1 MIKNLLLLLVLALSL
16 SAQSLEVSRIN
27 LTDVAFNISIKEF
40 PDSLKSVQLVISK
53 QGKSVESLQI
63 SKDEPIKEIL
73 LIESGLYKVTIPE
86 IPNTTA
92 EIRILPGWL
101 SILPPLLAIFLAL
114 VLRQVIVALAAG
126 IILGSI
132 FIYDFNYLNAV
143 LRFVDTIMINTMI
156 NPDNAM
162 IIVFTLLFGGVIG
175 IISRNGGTLGISNV
189 VTRWAKTAKSG
200 MLSSWIMG
208 LFIFFDDYAN
218 TLIIGNMMRPITDK
232 LKISREKLAYLVDST
247 SAPVASIFII
257 SSWIGFELGL
267 IATGLR
273 TVNSDINTYELLLKT
288 IPYRFYP
295 IAALFFVFLV
305 AFMQRDFGP
314 MYKAEV
320 RARTTGKLFDNKSE
334 ENNLDDSHF
343 FENNKK
349 AKWYNGV
356 IPIAIIL
363 FGTIAGLIYTGV
375 LELSNKE
382 IAEYNFRDIIIN
394 SNSFLALMWAGFAAS
409 VVAIIMSVSQKILSL
424 NEAVNAWTK
433 GVQSMLFACIILAF
447 AWAIG
452 DVTESLKT
460 ADYLISILSDSI
472 DPRLLPLLVFIACAA
487 VSFSTGTSWGTMAV
501 VMPIVI
507 PLSFK
512 MAEVHGLDFNVDP
525 TILVGVVSSV
535 LAGSVFGDHCSP
547 IADTTI
553 LSSMASQCNHVD
565 HVKTQLPYALSVGVV
580 CMIVG
585 DLATAYGLP
594 TYLAIPIIFIILYL
608 ILRFFGKKLPQVI

>member
-382 IAEYNFRDIIIN
+382 ISEYNFRDIIIN